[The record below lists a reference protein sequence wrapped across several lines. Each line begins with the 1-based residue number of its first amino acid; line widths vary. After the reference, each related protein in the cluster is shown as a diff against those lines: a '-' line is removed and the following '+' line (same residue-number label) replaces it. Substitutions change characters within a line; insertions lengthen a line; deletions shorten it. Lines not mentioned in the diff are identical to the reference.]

1 MVLVVHVLKISVKFS
16 EWSFVYIME
25 LGCDTWL
32 IKSWTWTLETI
43 AHVVH
48 GHFIA
53 YSPLKILSKHEDI
66 HRIGECFFPIP
77 CPHCPQESSPTWYW
91 AWNRV
96 WSIWKIVP
104 MILNI
109 AIGFGSFHPSSV
121 HRKKIMEVQ
130 ICIIWKKISLGR
142 NLPKAKV
149 SHESSAPKSFR
160 NLPLGPFRGTQ
171 KNVAKQ
177 KCFHRTKGTLI
188 WAGLQQSRVDSV
200 DLWWP
205 KKKPGH
211 LFLLFCWGCD
221 LMV

>member
-1 MVLVVHVLKISVKFS
+1 MGHVNYSEDVTQIPGSTIRELHDFPSHKWCLMVLVVHVLKISVKFS

-96 WSIWKIVP
+96 WSIRKIVP

-121 HRKKIMEVQ
+121 HRKKS
-130 ICIIWKKISLGR
+130 WR
-142 NLPKAKV
+142 
-149 SHESSAPKSFR
+149 
-160 NLPLGPFRGTQ
+160 
-171 KNVAKQ
+171 
-177 KCFHRTKGTLI
+177 
-188 WAGLQQSRVDSV
+188 SRFV
-200 DLWWP
+200 
-205 KKKPGH
+205 
-211 LFLLFCWGCD
+211 
-221 LMV
+221 